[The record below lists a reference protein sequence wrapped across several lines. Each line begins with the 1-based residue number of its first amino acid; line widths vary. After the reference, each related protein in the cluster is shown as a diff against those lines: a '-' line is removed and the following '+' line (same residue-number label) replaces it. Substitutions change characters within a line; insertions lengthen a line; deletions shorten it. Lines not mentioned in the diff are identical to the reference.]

1 VKPNRRNRRKTKKP
15 KGPDDFNGQSHLF
28 QGAVVRYFAFQRS
41 ARTRSHHEVM
51 ILTGLGAAPTRSS
64 GRMISVKT
72 EIDPDRNT
80 ARQVVK
86 RVKWSLLMFRS
97 VNMASRRI
105 LNLEKVSDFVYN
117 SNC

>member
-1 VKPNRRNRRKTKKP
+1 MTSPGNRIFFK
-15 KGPDDFNGQSHLF
+15 
-28 QGAVVRYFAFQRS
+28 VRLSAFFTFQRS
-41 ARTRSHHEVM
+41 ARTRSHHKVM

-86 RVKWSLLMFRS
+86 KVKTESLD
-97 VNMASRRI
+97 V
-105 LNLEKVSDFVYN
+105 
-117 SNC
+117 

>member
-1 VKPNRRNRRKTKKP
+1 MPNFGKCVMRPRSFSSPGRISYLSAMQNRRKNRKAKRLTR
-15 KGPDDFNGQSHLF
+15 PDDVTGQSHLF
-28 QGAVVRYFAFQRS
+28 QGAVVRLFAFQRS

-64 GRMISVKT
+64 GRTISVKT

-86 RVKWSLLMFRS
+86 KVKTESLD
-97 VNMASRRI
+97 V
-105 LNLEKVSDFVYN
+105 
-117 SNC
+117 